1 MMSLT
6 GLLVTVR
13 STVTYARARYSPH
26 RLRHSAIAF
35 ILGAS
40 LRGVQDYDGCNDPCA
55 TARHQSGPRN
65 VAAES
70 AAWHRSPGQEDAAV
84 RNACRPYRSLCLAI

>member
-1 MMSLT
+1 MAADQIEITMPEAMLTTQVIFPSGVIAIAPGARPAMMSLT

-55 TARHQSGPRN
+55 TR
-65 VAAES
+65 
-70 AAWHRSPGQEDAAV
+70 PGRGRA
-84 RNACRPYRSLCLAI
+84 